1 MIHIKVI
8 DWKGNVYRV
17 KVMAIP
23 VVGEDL
29 QVGFGSVDDKRVR
42 GIVKNVER
50 TIGKGIDD
58 IRVYI
63 ADDNDELNYL
73 STFEEVDWW

>member
-1 MIHIKVI
+1 MIRIKVI
-8 DWKGNVYRV
+8 DWKGNVYKV

-29 QVGFGSVDDKRVR
+29 QVGVAEDKRVR

-50 TIGKGIDD
+50 TIGKDSDYIE
-58 IRVYI
+58 VYI
-63 ADDNDELNYL
+63 ADDHNELNDG
-73 STFEEVDWW
+73 STFEEVNWW

>member
-1 MIHIKVI
+1 MIRIKVI
-8 DWKGNVYRV
+8 DWKGNVYKV

-29 QVGFGSVDDKRVR
+29 QVGVAEDKRVR

-50 TIGKGIDD
+50 TIGKDSDYIE
-58 IRVYI
+58 VYI
-63 ADDNDELNYL
+63 ADDHNELNDS
-73 STFEEVDWW
+73 STFEEVNWW